1 MRTLCTLAM
10 MIAGAG
16 LIAGVPSRY
25 AQACDD
31 DRYPCSVRELAVQET
46 ANAPAKP
53 APQPTA
59 WPVSPNS
66 EGAGGGTAANVVEA
80 VAGLIAGLRSRYAQ
94 ACDDDRYPCPVR
106 ELAVQETANAP
117 AKPAPQPKKKVN
129 HTRTNEEASAKREAA
144 APANVSKPAMQEQAT
159 QKAAEAGLA
168 AVAAAPADDESRS
181 ESLVTTAATAW
192 PVSPNSEGAG
202 GATANV
208 VEAASNPAQLIDPK
222 QNNDLNRVAAAT
234 YQPSW
239 IAYLLLLLGA
249 AFVAA
254 LTTIWIRHLAA
265 MSRTKKPS
273 KLSADERAF
282 LNRIRS
288 LNEEE
293 TEKLTIEEQP
303 SSPCRTRRW
312 RLAPG
317 APAWQLAWRQ

>member
-1 MRTLCTLAM
+1 MRTLCTLAI

-16 LIAGVPSRY
+16 LIAGLPS
-25 AQACDD
+25 
-31 DRYPCSVRELAVQET
+31 
-46 ANAPAKP
+46 
-53 APQPTA
+53 
-59 WPVSPNS
+59 
-66 EGAGGGTAANVVEA
+66 G
-80 VAGLIAGLRSRYAQ
+80 YAQ

-106 ELAVQETANAP
+106 EQAVQETANAP

-129 HTRTNEEASAKREAA
+129 HTRANEEASAKREAA
-144 APANVSKPAMQEQAT
+144 APANVSKPAMQEQAM
-159 QKAAEAGLA
+159 QKALEAGLA
-168 AVAAAPADDESRS
+168 AVAAAPADDESRG

-202 GATANV
+202 GATAANV

-222 QNNDLNRVAAAT
+222 QSNDLNRVAAAT

-288 LNEEE
+288 LNEGE
-293 TEKLTIEEQP
+293 TEKLTWEEMIAYLNIMYKIDP
-303 SSPCRTRRW
+303 RW
-312 RLAPG
+312 LRNAFEESFIDRGLTNSDVLRLLEG
-317 APAWQLAWRQ
+317 AKKRAKWKQ

>member
-1 MRTLCTLAM
+1 MWRHCDGRRYADSRGGRDAMRTLCTLAI

-25 AQACDD
+25 AQA
-31 DRYPCSVRELAVQET
+31 
-46 ANAPAKP
+46 
-53 APQPTA
+53 
-59 WPVSPNS
+59 
-66 EGAGGGTAANVVEA
+66 G
-80 VAGLIAGLRSRYAQ
+80 
-94 ACDDDRYPCPVR
+94 DDDRYPCPVR
-106 ELAVQETANAP
+106 EQAVQETANAP

-129 HTRTNEEASAKREAA
+129 HTRANEEASAKREAA
-144 APANVSKPAMQEQAT
+144 APANVSKPAMQEQAM
-159 QKAAEAGLA
+159 QKALEAAALA
-168 AVAAAPADDESRS
+168 AVAAAPADDESRG

-192 PVSPNSEGAG
+192 PVSPHSEGAG
-202 GATANV
+202 GATAANV

-222 QNNDLNRVAAAT
+222 QSNDLNRVAAAT

-288 LNEEE
+288 LNEGE

-312 RLAPG
+312 RRALG